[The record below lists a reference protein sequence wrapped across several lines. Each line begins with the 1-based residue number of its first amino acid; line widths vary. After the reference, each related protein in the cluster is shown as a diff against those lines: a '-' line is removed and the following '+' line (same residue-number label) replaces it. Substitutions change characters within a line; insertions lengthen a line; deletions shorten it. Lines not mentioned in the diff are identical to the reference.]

1 MACLPDD
8 RVEPASPFSFCAVD
22 YVGPFIVKERKNEVK
37 RYRELFTCM
46 GSRSVHL
53 ETANSLKSS
62 FFINALRR
70 LMNRRRCCETT
81 EVRPR
86 DKFHWYTK

>member
-1 MACLPDD
+1 MACLPGD

-22 YVGPFIVKERKNEVK
+22 YFGPFIVKERKNEVK

-46 GSRSVHL
+46 GPRSVHL

-62 FFINALRR
+62 FFINVLD
-70 LMNRRRCCETT
+70 
-81 EVRPR
+81 V
-86 DKFHWYTK
+86 